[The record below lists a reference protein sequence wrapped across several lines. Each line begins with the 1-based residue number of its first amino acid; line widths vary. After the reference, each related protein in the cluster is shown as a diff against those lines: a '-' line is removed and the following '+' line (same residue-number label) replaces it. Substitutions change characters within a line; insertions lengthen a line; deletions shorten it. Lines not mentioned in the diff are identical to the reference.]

1 MQTDNEKKLLGKL
14 NAFSVILRLG
24 HEAFEKA
31 SLKELA
37 MHIVNNSRVAIP
49 FSSSCLADMSSGKVE
64 ILALS
69 SQVEVN
75 QHSDYNTNL
84 KIFLKNIKFDSSQPQ
99 AIDADFM
106 NNQSPICSDAL
117 KKINS
122 DASAWYLVPLK
133 PPRAETDSPDL
144 MLWLVEFKPQPQTSP
159 GALLTLLGKH
169 YSEALWGLQKQN
181 KSYLKKV
188 FRRRFTPGICAGV
201 ILLLFLLSLF
211 IIRVRQDVT
220 ADFSIRPEHE
230 LATFAWYDGII
241 KDCPFEDG
249 SKVRQG
255 DVILRYDTHQLRYRL
270 AAAQAD
276 YNQAK
281 AEYEKV
287 SSEAFT
293 SKEQLGN
300 VKLLQIKQKRAEIA
314 IRECKWL
321 LSKSVLRASRNG
333 ILSLTAGTAEKLKG
347 KAVKLGE
354 KLFEVF
360 SGNDL
365 QAQIELDEKDASI
378 LDAASSATLYLHA
391 RPEVP
396 LKAQIV
402 FASSRPTLT
411 ERNTFCYLLDARI
424 DTTNSDSDSSS
435 NTAALRYGMRGTARL
450 YGRKVTW
457 GYYLFRSL
465 VLWWRNI

>member
-31 SLKELA
+31 SLKEMA
-37 MHIVNNSRVAIP
+37 MHIVNNSRAAIP
-49 FSSSCLADMSSGKVE
+49 FSSSCLADLSSNKIE

-75 QHSDYNTNL
+75 QNSEYTTNL
-84 KIFLKNIKFDSSQPQ
+84 KIFLKNIKIDSAQPLP
-99 AIDADFM
+99 IDAEFI
-106 NNQSPICSDAL
+106 NNQNPVCAASF
-117 KKINS
+117 KKINP
-122 DASAWYLVPLK
+122 DAAGWYLVPLK
-133 PPRAETDSPDL
+133 PPRSRMDNPDL
-144 MLWLVEFKPQPQTSP
+144 MLWLVKFKPHPQTSP

-169 YSEALWGLQKQN
+169 YAEALWSLQKQS
-181 KSYLKKV
+181 KSYFKRA
-188 FRRRFTPGICAGV
+188 FRRKFTPGICAVV
-201 ILLLFLLSLF
+201 IFLSFLVSLF
-211 IIRVRQDVT
+211 TIHVRQDVT
-220 ADFSIRPEHE
+220 ANFSIRPEHE
-230 LATFAWYDGII
+230 LVTFAWYDGII
-241 KDCPFEDG
+241 KECLLQDG
-249 SKVRQG
+249 SKVKKG
-255 DVILRYDTHQLRYRL
+255 NVILRYDTRQLRYRL

-276 YNQAK
+276 CSQAK

-293 SKEQLGN
+293 RKEQLGN
-300 VKLLQIKQKRAEIA
+300 IKLLQIKQQRAEIA

-321 LSKSVLRASRNG
+321 LSKSVLRAPKDG
-333 ILSLTAGTAEKLKG
+333 ILSLTAGTAEKLEG

-378 LDAASSATLYLHA
+378 LDDASNATLYLHA

-411 ERNTFCYLLDARI
+411 ERNTFCYLIDARI
-424 DTTNSDSDSSS
+424 NSSPTD
-435 NTAALRYGMRGTARL
+435 AAEMRYGMRGTARL